1 MRPVLRLLP
10 LPLCIALS
18 LAAHAEDEM
27 PVNWDLCPIN
37 NAVPPFEGAAAAT
50 AAAAGDPA
58 DRASQPTD
66 IEGDEAEGVEG
77 SVLNIHGNVTLT
89 RGDQFL
95 GAEKLSYDSANE
107 TYVAEG
113 SIRYQDAGMRLVAE
127 RAEGNQATD
136 EHQIE
141 DLRYQ
146 LVSRRGN
153 GGAERIVLKGTDG
166 SLHESTFSTC
176 DPDNRDWEL
185 RARRIDIDTDE
196 GMGVAHS
203 ATLRIGKVPVLY
215 VPWFMFPIDN
225 RRRTGLL
232 YPSVSN
238 SDRNG
243 FEWRQP
249 VYLNLAP
256 NYDATITPRIMTER
270 GAMLGSEFR
279 YLNRRG
285 RGVLSGAWMP
295 NDKLRDLDRG
305 HAKFDAVQNLTRRW
319 QARSNLLWISDPRYF
334 EDFNSSTSGISN
346 YRAVSNLGLYGRGR
360 DWSGGV
366 AASYNQL
373 ADPTLLEASLPYNK
387 LPSAWFNWERPF
399 GRLFAA
405 GLDAEAV
412 HFAHE
417 VREGG
422 SRLDFKPFV
431 AMPLEGAGWFARP
444 QLAWRHTQY
453 QLDDGLADALA
464 MQQAEAFAQQNGV
477 PLDSALV
484 RQFHDDTPSRS
495 LPIASLDAGL
505 FFDRD
510 IQWRGDDYLQTLEPR
525 LYYLYA
531 PYRNQDALPRFDTG
545 LMSFS
550 WGQLFRDNRYSGADR
565 QTDANQVTL
574 ALTSRMVR
582 QADGRETLAASI
594 GQIRYLDD
602 SRVRIG
608 NERPI
613 ERGQSA
619 WVANVDWLPSDRWD
633 IGVSYQW
640 DPKFR
645 REDLIGFRARYLL
658 PQDGVINL
666 GYRYRRDLL
675 EQADVSFLYPL
686 NDSWSLVGRHYY
698 SLLDHKPLET
708 IAGVQWDSCCIAV
721 RLVGR
726 RYIRNSEGELNRGLM
741 LEIELKGLGS
751 AGQDTRKTLRRAILG
766 YNRDDLYLVPPQ
778 TVTSDIPQDPDL
790 IP

>member
-1 MRPVLRLLP
+1 
-10 LPLCIALS
+10 
-18 LAAHAEDEM
+18 M

-37 NAVPPFEGAAAAT
+37 NAVPPFEGEAAAA
-50 AAAAGDPA
+50 AAAAGDST

-196 GMGVAHS
+196 GMGVARS
-203 ATLRIGKVPVLY
+203 ATLRIGNVPVLY

-232 YPSVSN
+232 YPSISN

-270 GAMLGSEFR
+270 GAMLGGEFR

-295 NDKLRDLDRG
+295 DDKLRDLDRG
-305 HAKFDAVQNLTRRW
+305 HAKFDAVQNLTRQW
-319 QARSNLLWISDPRYF
+319 QARSNVLWISDPRYF

-360 DWSGGV
+360 FWSGGV
-366 AASYNQL
+366 VASHNQL
-373 ADPTLLEASLPYNK
+373 ADPTLTEASLPYNK
-387 LPSAWFNWERPF
+387 LPGAWFNWERPF

-405 GLDAEAV
+405 GLAAEAV

-453 QLDDGLADALA
+453 QLDDGLAEALA
-464 MQQAEAFAQQNGV
+464 ILQAGAFAEQNGV

-484 RQFHDDTPSRS
+484 QQFHDDTPSRS
-495 LPIASLDAGL
+495 LPIASFDAGL
-505 FFDRD
+505 FFDRGVR
-510 IQWRGDDYLQTLEPR
+510 WRGDDYLQTLEPR
-525 LYYLYA
+525 VYYLYA

-565 QTDANQVTL
+565 QSDANQLTF

-582 QADGRETLAASI
+582 QADGRETLSASV

-608 NERPI
+608 NEEPI

-619 WVANVDWLPSDRWD
+619 WVANVNWLPSDRWD

-640 DPKFR
+640 DPSAS

-658 PQDGVINL
+658 PRDGVINL

-778 TVTSDIPQDPDL
+778 TVTSDLPQDPDL

>member
-1 MRPVLRLLP
+1 M
-10 LPLCIALS
+10 S
-18 LAAHAEDEM
+18 LAAHAEDDM
-27 PVNWDLCPIN
+27 PVNWDLCPVN
-37 NAVPPFEGAAAAT
+37 NAVPPFEGT
-50 AAAAGDPA
+50 AAAAAAAADPA
-58 DRASQPTD
+58 DRTSQPTD
-66 IEGDEAEGVEG
+66 IEGDAAEGVEG

-95 GAEKLSYDSANE
+95 GAEKLSYDSENE

-176 DPDNRDWEL
+176 DPSDRDWEL
-185 RARRIDIDTDE
+185 RAKRIDIDTAE
-196 GMGVAHS
+196 GMGVAHN
-203 ATLRIGKVPVLY
+203 ATLRIGNVPVLY

-232 YPSVSN
+232 YPSISN

-270 GAMLGSEFR
+270 GAMLGTEFR
-279 YLNRRG
+279 YLTRKG
-285 RGVLSGAWMP
+285 RGVFSGAWMP
-295 NDKLRDLDRG
+295 DDKLRDLDRG
-305 HAKFDAVQNLTRRW
+305 HAKFDAVQNLTRHW

-346 YRAVSNLGLYGRGR
+346 YRAVSNLGLYGRGNY
-360 DWSGGV
+360 WSAGL
-366 AASYNQL
+366 AATHNQL
-373 ADPTLLEASLPYNK
+373 ADHTLTEQSLPYDK
-387 LPSAWFNWERPF
+387 LPRAWFQWERPF
-399 GRLFAA
+399 GRWFTA

-412 HFAHE
+412 QFAHE
-417 VREGG
+417 ARDGG
-422 SRLDFKPFV
+422 SRVDLKPFI
-431 AMPLEGAGWFARP
+431 ALPMEGAGWFARP

-453 QLDDGLADALA
+453 RLDDSLADTLA
-464 MQQAEAFAQQNGV
+464 TQQAQAFADQNGV
-477 PLDSALV
+477 PLDAALV
-484 RQFHDDTPSRS
+484 DRFHDDAPSRS

-525 LYYLYA
+525 LHYLYA
-531 PYRNQDALPRFDTG
+531 PYRDQAGLPLFDTG

-565 QTDANQVTL
+565 QTDANQVTV
-574 ALTSRMVR
+574 ALTSRMIR
-582 QADGRETLAASI
+582 QADGRETLSASI

-608 NERPI
+608 NERPV

-658 PQDGVINL
+658 PDDGVVNL

-686 NDSWSLVGRHYY
+686 NETWSLVGRHYY

-721 RLVGR
+721 RLVAR
-726 RYIRNSEGELNRGLM
+726 RYIRNSAGDLNRGLM

-778 TVTSDIPQDPDL
+778 TVTSDIPQDSDL

>member
-1 MRPVLRLLP
+1 M
-10 LPLCIALS
+10 
-18 LAAHAEDEM
+18 
-27 PVNWDLCPIN
+27 
-37 NAVPPFEGAAAAT
+37 
-50 AAAAGDPA
+50 
-58 DRASQPTD
+58 
-66 IEGDEAEGVEG
+66 
-77 SVLNIHGNVTLT
+77 
-89 RGDQFL
+89 
-95 GAEKLSYDSANE
+95 
-107 TYVAEG
+107 
-113 SIRYQDAGMRLVAE
+113 
-127 RAEGNQATD
+127 
-136 EHQIE
+136 
-141 DLRYQ
+141 
-146 LVSRRGN
+146 
-153 GGAERIVLKGTDG
+153 LKGTDG
-166 SLHESTFSTC
+166 SLHESTFTTC

-185 RARRIDIDTDE
+185 RARRIDIDTDK

-270 GAMLGSEFR
+270 GVMLGSEFR

-295 NDKLRDLDRG
+295 DDKLRDLDRG
-305 HAKFDAVQNLTRRW
+305 HVKFDAVQNLTRHW

-346 YRAVSNLGLYGRGR
+346 YRAVSNLGVYGRGHF
-360 DWSGGV
+360 WSGGV
-366 AASYNQL
+366 AAAYNQL
-373 ADPTLLEASLPYNK
+373 ADPTLSEGSLPYNR
-387 LPSAWFNWERPF
+387 LPRAWFQWEKPF
-399 GRLFAA
+399 GRWFTA

-417 VREGG
+417 IREGG
-422 SRLDFKPFV
+422 SRVDLKPFI

-453 QLDDGLADALA
+453 QIDDGLADSQALA
-464 MQQAEAFAQQNGV
+464 QARSFSQANGV
-477 PLDSALV
+477 PLNSALIE
-484 RQFHDDTPSRS
+484 QFHDDTPSRS
-495 LPIASLDAGL
+495 LPIASFDAGL

-510 IQWRGDDYLQTLEPR
+510 IRWRGDDYLQTLEPR

-565 QTDANQVTL
+565 QTDANQVTV

-602 SRVRIG
+602 SRIRIG

-619 WVANVDWLPSDRWD
+619 WVANVNWLPSDRWD